1 MPTKGDKCKWEKKY
15 APLVKVPKFKLVKQT
30 CQGQDGGMS
39 GMEFKAEKI
48 YSGKYLE
55 RDEYRTGGLTHKP
68 DKQVTA
74 LKKTLKNSLAKGW
87 TLNSISDDFGGG
99 DQDMNYDNLPMGWT
113 ARLSYIN
120 HKTQVAVFADL
131 NVSVGHKL
139 NSTSSKGTS
148 WVTISVTNLHQEFWE

>member
-1 MPTKGDKCKWEKKY
+1 
-15 APLVKVPKFKLVKQT
+15 
-30 CQGQDGGMS
+30 
-39 GMEFKAEKI
+39 MEFKAVKI

-68 DKQVTA
+68 DKQVAA

-87 TLNSISDDFGGG
+87 TLDSISDDFGGG